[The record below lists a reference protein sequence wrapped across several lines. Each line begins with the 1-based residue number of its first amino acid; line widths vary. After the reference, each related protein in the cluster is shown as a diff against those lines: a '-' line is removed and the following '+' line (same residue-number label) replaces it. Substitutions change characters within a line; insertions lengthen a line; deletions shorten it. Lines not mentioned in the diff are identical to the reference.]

1 MPGLFC
7 FWVFVVIFSSKNFKQ
22 EMKSEKLDE
31 KGKVRFLKFDDY
43 KWEGIEIKK
52 YKDESNTWL
61 DVCRQVI
68 AGKYGERT
76 KFHLRYFEI
85 APGGYS
91 TLEKHKHEHVVICVR
106 GKGKAI
112 AGNEVYEMS
121 FMDVLYIGS
130 NVVHQFVNDSDEPF
144 GFLCI
149 VDAKRD
155 KPKLLKKKEI
165 FELLKDEKLSKILRI
180 PETYPTLK
188 K

>member
-1 MPGLFC
+1 MFD
-7 FWVFVVIFSSKNFKQ
+7 VYIFQKKFLQK
-22 EMKSEKLDE
+22 MKTKKSNKSAN
-31 KGKVRFLKFDDY
+31 VRFLKFDDY
-43 KWEGIEIKK
+43 RWSGVEVKK
-52 YKDESNTWL
+52 YKDENNTWL

-68 AGKYGERT
+68 AGKYGEKT

-112 AGNEVYEMS
+112 AGDEVYEMN

-130 NVVHQFVNDSDEPF
+130 NVVHQFVNDSNEPF
-144 GFLCI
+144 GFFCI

-155 KPKLLKKKEI
+155 KPKLLTKKEI
-165 FELLKDEKLSKILRI
+165 LELLKNEKLSKFIRV

-188 K
+188 QAT